1 MAQAATHE
9 SHSSDT
15 AHEIHSVVFYVKT
28 FIALTVLM
36 VLTVGASYFDFGG
49 WNFIIALVIAITKA
63 AIVVLYFMNVKFG
76 TKLTWLWAALG
87 FLWFVLMFGI
97 LGDYVTRDWIRLPQ
111 GW

>member
-9 SHSSDT
+9 SHSSES
-15 AHEIHSVVFYVKT
+15 AHHIHSVAFYVKT
-28 FIALTVLM
+28 FLWLTVLM
-36 VLTVGASYFDFGG
+36 FFTVAFSYFDFGAA
-49 WNFIIALVIAITKA
+49 NLYIALAIAVTKA

-87 FLWFVLMFGI
+87 FMWFVLMFGI

>member
-1 MAQAATHE
+1 MAQAATHK
-9 SHSSDT
+9 SHSSES
-15 AHEIHSVVFYVKT
+15 AHHIHSVAFYVKT
-28 FIALTVLM
+28 FLWLTVLM
-36 VLTVGASYFDFGG
+36 FFTVAFSYFDFGAA
-49 WNFIIALVIAITKA
+49 NLYIALAIAVTKA

-87 FLWFVLMFGI
+87 FMWFVLMFGI